1 MTSLK
6 EQIQKDLT
14 QSMRDK
20 DAVTTSTLRM
30 VITAITN
37 EEVSGKEVRA
47 LSDQDIV
54 TVLTREAKKRREA
67 STAYTEASRPELANK
82 EDQELAVIER
92 YLPTALTDDEISQI
106 ISAAVQQVIDGGQSG
121 PSAIG
126 AVMKIVQ
133 PQTAG
138 RADGGKIAGL
148 VKQALS
154 S

>member
-6 EQIQKDLT
+6 EQIQHDLT
-14 QSMRDK
+14 QAMRDK
-20 DAVTTSTLRM
+20 DAITTSTLRM

-37 EEVSGKEVRA
+37 EEVAGKEVRT
-47 LSDQDIV
+47 LSEQDLI

-67 STAYTEASRPELANK
+67 STAYAEANRPELASK
-82 EDQELAVIER
+82 EDDELAVIER
-92 YLPTALTDDEISQI
+92 YLPTALTDDEIAQI
-106 ISAAVQQVIDGGQSG
+106 IASAVQQVTDAGQTG
-121 PSAIG
+121 PSSMG

-148 VKQALS
+148 VKQALTN
-154 S
+154 